1 MAPPLHLSNN
11 GLPNQSPADSGS
23 MGRTWILAGLLLVPV
38 GHLATIDRPAH
49 DRAPIA
55 AALVQQPAPPAASP
69 APPIAVTPLQSD
81 LDGIVNRT
89 VTRGSVAGVLA
100 ISMDRGDTIYER
112 APDQPLAPASN
123 LKLLTTAA
131 ALLHLGPDY
140 RFATY
145 LLTDGRIVNGVLEGN
160 LYLYGTGDPTLG
172 IRFAQMPARQLV
184 EFADVLDSLGVREI
198 RGNVIGDGSY
208 FQGPSTGHGWG
219 QNNIEA
225 WFAPTAGALSVHEN
239 MVRVVIRPGGRPAA
253 RPAVT
258 LIPGGAGIAIV
269 NLATSR
275 GSNIRARRADF
286 GGPIVIAGGIGS
298 GSASYAV
305 HVADPAR
312 YTAALFRDLLV
323 ERGIVVTGQVLAI
336 DDADASPVTG
346 VRVFAPAYR
355 DGHRIAVLAV
365 QTSVPLREILHVINH
380 QSHNFYA
387 EQVLRAVGRAAARDG
402 SIEGGARVIRNL
414 LRHAGVDPSEFHI
427 EDGCGLSPLN
437 RISAR
442 GFVAVLAYMART
454 PLAEEFYET
463 LPVAG
468 RVRRF
473 RRMGGT
479 PAEGNLRAKTGTIDG
494 VSALSGYVTAA
505 NGEMIAF
512 SILINET
519 GSVAQAK
526 YVENLIGAR
535 LASFARPGGPG
546 RAAVVTQT
554 GP

>member
-1 MAPPLHLSNN
+1 
-11 GLPNQSPADSGS
+11 
-23 MGRTWILAGLLLVPV
+23 MGRIWILAGLLLVPV
-38 GHLATIDRPAH
+38 GHLATTGREAYGRTP
-49 DRAPIA
+49 A
-55 AALVQQPAPPAASP
+55 AAAHAQQPAPPAAARATLP
-69 APPIAVTPLQSD
+69 VPPLQAD
-81 LDGIVNRT
+81 IDGIVNRSI
-89 VTRGSVAGVLA
+89 TRGSVTGVLA
-100 ISMDRGDTIYER
+100 VSLDRGDTIYAR
-112 APDQPLAPASN
+112 GPDLPLAPASN
-123 LKLLTTAA
+123 MKLLTTAA

-140 RFATY
+140 RFATF
-145 LLTDGRIVNGVLEGN
+145 LLTDGRIVDGVLEGN

-172 IRFAQMPARQLV
+172 SRFAQSPAPQLV
-184 EFADVLDSLGVREI
+184 AFADVLDSLGVREI

-208 FQGPSTGHGWG
+208 FQGPSTGPGWTP
-219 QNNIEA
+219 NNIEA
-225 WFAPTAGALSVHEN
+225 WFAPTSGALSVHEN
-239 MVRVVIRPGGRPAA
+239 IVRVEIRPGAKPGA
-253 RPAVT
+253 RPRVRY
-258 LIPGGAGIAIV
+258 IPGGAGIALV

-275 GSNIRARRADF
+275 GSNVRARRADF

-298 GSASYAV
+298 GTASYAV

-312 YTAALFRDLLV
+312 YAAALFRDVLV
-323 ERGIVVTGQVLAI
+323 ERGIVVTGQVLAVG
-336 DDADASPVTG
+336 DADESPVTG
-346 VRVFAPAYR
+346 NRVFAPAFR
-355 DGHRIAVLAV
+355 EGHRIAVLAV
-365 QTSVPLREILHVINH
+365 RTSAPLREILHVINH

-387 EQVLRAVGRAAARDG
+387 EQVLRAVGRVAARDG
-402 SIEGGARVIRNL
+402 SIEGGARVIRSL

-427 EDGCGLSPLN
+427 ADGCGLSPLN
-437 RISAR
+437 RVSAR
-442 GFVAVLAYMART
+442 GFVAVLSYMART
-454 PLAEEFYET
+454 PLAAEFFET

-479 PAEGNLRAKTGTIDG
+479 PAEGNLRAKTGTIAG

-505 NGEMIAF
+505 NGELIAF

-526 YVENLIGAR
+526 YVEDLIGAR